1 MKSFK
6 EIYKS
11 SDNKIAGIAA
21 APGIVIGRAYLFSK
35 EKLEISKAP
44 ITNIDEAIK
53 NFHDALKQSKKEL
66 NKIFGIAREKMDEVR
81 AAIFEAQL
89 MILDDPILIQNIE
102 QRISDEKIQPEFIV
116 ADEISKYQELMII
129 SHESY
134 MKERAQDIED
144 IKYRIIRNLQK
155 KRWQSRIEKN
165 LIVISESL
173 TPADT
178 LLFSRQE
185 TQGFVTDHGG
195 LTSHAAIISRSLNIP
210 AVVGTHNSTKNI
222 KDGDFI
228 IVDGFHGYILINPT
242 EEQIAFFRQK
252 QEKLVKIQRGLEELK
267 DLPATTKDGREI
279 NLDANVDVTGEI
291 DIVITTGAK
300 GIGLYRSEQILN
312 EIGAFP
318 DEEEQTKIYLRLSS
332 RVYPKTVIIRA
343 FDIGGDKFRLNDYK
357 EPNPFLGLRG
367 IRFLL
372 ENKSLFKTQIRAVL
386 RASENKNIK
395 LMIPMVSTL
404 DEIWESQKLIQEAKA
419 ELKKEKIKFDN
430 QMKIGI
436 MVEVPSAA
444 VMTKEFAEEIDF
456 ISIGTNDLIQYLMA
470 VDRGNDLVSNLYQ
483 EFSPVV
489 IRTID
494 HIVKGAK
501 QNKIPVSICGE
512 MAADTLAIPL
522 LVGLGLDS
530 LSMSPT
536 TILYAKRIIRNFEY
550 KKAKVLAEECLAC
563 KTEIDIQKKVKKFFD
578 DNNITRTR
586 NIIEYE
592 N

>member
-6 EIYKS
+6 EIYKNS
-11 SDNKIAGIAA
+11 ENKIAGIAA
-21 APGIVIGRAYLFSK
+21 APGIVIGKAYLFSK

-44 ITNIDEAIK
+44 ITDVEEAIN

-66 NKIFGIAREKMDEVR
+66 NKIFGIAREKMDEIR

-102 QRISDEKIQPEFIV
+102 KRIANEKIQPEFIV

-144 IKYRIIRNLQK
+144 IKNRIIRNLQK
-155 KRWQSRIEKN
+155 KRWQSKIEKN
-165 LIVISESL
+165 LIVVSEYL

-178 LLFSRQE
+178 LLFSRQD

-210 AVVGTHNSTKNI
+210 AVVGTHNSTKLI
-222 KDGDFI
+222 KDGDLI
-228 IVDGFHGYILINPT
+228 IVDGFHGYIITNPT
-242 EEQIAFFRQK
+242 EEQLQFFKQK
-252 QEKLVKIQRGLEELK
+252 QIKLIEIQRGLEELK
-267 DLPATTKDGREI
+267 DLPAVTKDGREI
-279 NLDANVDVTGEI
+279 NLEANVDVTGEI
-291 DIVITTGAK
+291 DIVITSGAK

-312 EIGAFP
+312 ELGAFP
-318 DEEEQTKIYLRLSS
+318 NEEEQTNIYTKLAS
-332 RVYPKTVIIRA
+332 RIYPKSCTIRA
-343 FDIGGDKFRLNDYK
+343 FDIGGDKFRINSYK

-372 ENKSLFKTQIRAVL
+372 ENESLFRTQIRAVL
-386 RASENKNIK
+386 KASENKNIK
-395 LMIPMVSTL
+395 FMIPMVSIL
-404 DEIWESQKLIQEAKA
+404 DEVRQSLKIIQECKN
-419 ELKKEKIKFDN
+419 ELRKEKIKFDN
-430 QMKIGI
+430 QIKIGI

-494 HIVKGAK
+494 HIVKSAK
-501 QNKIPVSICGE
+501 HNKIPVSICGE

-530 LSMSPT
+530 LSMSPS
-536 TILYAKRIIRNFEY
+536 TILYAKRIIRNFEF
-550 KKAKVLAEECLAC
+550 KKAKALADECLQC
-563 KTEIDIQKKVKKFFD
+563 RTEVEIQKKVKKFFE

-586 NIIEYE
+586 NII
-592 N
+592 

>member
-6 EIYKS
+6 DLYKN
-11 SDNKIAGIAA
+11 SDNKITGIAA
-21 APGIVIGRAYLFSK
+21 APGIVIGKAYLFSK
-35 EKLEISKAP
+35 EKLDINKSP
-44 ITNIDEAIK
+44 ITDIDEAIK
-53 NFHDALKQSKKEL
+53 NFREALKQSKKEL

-89 MILDDPILIQNIE
+89 MILDDPILLQNIE
-102 QRISDEKIQPEFIV
+102 KRISDERVQPEFIV
-116 ADEISKYQELMII
+116 SNEISRYQELMII

-134 MKERAQDIED
+134 MKERAEDIED
-144 IKYRIIRNLQK
+144 IKRRIIRNLQK
-155 KRWQSRIEKN
+155 KRWQSKIEKD
-165 LIVISESL
+165 LIVVSESL

-185 TQGFVTDHGG
+185 TRGFVTDHGG

-210 AVVGTHNSTKNI
+210 AVVGTHDATQLI
-222 KDGDFI
+222 KEGDTI
-228 IVDGFHGYILINPT
+228 IVDGFNGYIITDPT
-242 EEQIAFFRQK
+242 EEQLVFFKEKQNKLLELQK
-252 QEKLVKIQRGLEELK
+252 GLEELK
-267 DLPATTKDGREI
+267 DRPAITKDGREI
-279 NLDANVDVTGEI
+279 NLEANVDVTGEI
-291 DIVITTGAK
+291 DMVITSGAK

-312 EIGAFP
+312 ELGAFP
-318 DEEEQTKIYLRLSS
+318 DEEEQTMIYSKLAS
-332 RVYPKTVIIRA
+332 RIYPRSCTIRV
-343 FDIGGDKFRLNDYK
+343 FDIGGDKFRLVKYK

-372 ENKSLFKTQIRAVL
+372 ENVSLFKTQIKAVL

-395 LMIPMVSTL
+395 MMIPMVSTL
-404 DEIWESQKLIQEAKA
+404 DEVWKSLKIIQECKA
-419 ELKKEKIKFDN
+419 ELKKDKIKFDN
-430 QMKIGI
+430 QIKIGI
-436 MVEVPSAA
+436 MIEVPSAA
-444 VMTKEFAEEIDF
+444 VMSKEFAEEIDF

-470 VDRGNDLVSNLYQ
+470 VDRGNDLVSDLYQ

-494 HIVKGAK
+494 HIVKSAK
-501 QNKIPVSICGE
+501 QSKIPISVCGE

-550 KKAKVLAEECLAC
+550 KKAKILAEDCLLC
-563 KTEIDIQKKVKKFFD
+563 KTEIEIQKKVKKFFD

-586 NIIEYE
+586 NII
-592 N
+592 

>member
-6 EIYKS
+6 EIYKNS
-11 SDNKIAGIAA
+11 ENKIAGIAA
-21 APGIVIGRAYLFSK
+21 APGIVIGKAYLFSK
-35 EKLEISKAP
+35 EKLEISKAA
-44 ITNIDEAIK
+44 ITDVEEAIN

-66 NKIFGIAREKMDEVR
+66 NKIFGIAREKMDEIR

-102 QRISDEKIQPEFIV
+102 KRIANEKIQPEFIV

-144 IKYRIIRNLQK
+144 IKNRIIRNLQK
-155 KRWQSRIEKN
+155 KRWQSKIEKN
-165 LIVISESL
+165 LIVVSEYL

-178 LLFSRQE
+178 LLFSRQD

-210 AVVGTHNSTKNI
+210 AVVGTHNSTKLI
-222 KDGDFI
+222 KDGDLI
-228 IVDGFHGYILINPT
+228 IVDGFHGYIITNPT
-242 EEQIAFFRQK
+242 EEQLQFFKQK
-252 QEKLVKIQRGLEELK
+252 QIKLIEIQRGLEELK
-267 DLPATTKDGREI
+267 DQPAVTKDGREI
-279 NLDANVDVTGEI
+279 NLEANVDVTGEI
-291 DIVITTGAK
+291 DIVITSGAK

-312 EIGAFP
+312 ELGAFP
-318 DEEEQTKIYLRLSS
+318 NEEEQTNIYTKLAS
-332 RVYPKTVIIRA
+332 RIYPKSCTIRA
-343 FDIGGDKFRLNDYK
+343 FDIGGDKFRINSYK

-372 ENKSLFKTQIRAVL
+372 ENESLFRTQIRAVL
-386 RASENKNIK
+386 KASENKNIK
-395 LMIPMVSTL
+395 FMIPMVSIL
-404 DEIWESQKLIQEAKA
+404 DEVRQSLKIIQECKN
-419 ELKKEKIKFDN
+419 ELRKEKIKFDN
-430 QMKIGI
+430 QIKIGI

-494 HIVKGAK
+494 HIVKSAK
-501 QNKIPVSICGE
+501 HNKIPVSICGE

-530 LSMSPT
+530 LSMSPS
-536 TILYAKRIIRNFEY
+536 TILYAKRIIRNFEF
-550 KKAKVLAEECLAC
+550 KKAKALADECLQC
-563 KTEIDIQKKVKKFFD
+563 RTEVEIQKKVKKFFE

-586 NIIEYE
+586 NII
-592 N
+592 

>member
-6 EIYKS
+6 EIYKNS
-11 SDNKIAGIAA
+11 ENKIAGIAA
-21 APGIVIGRAYLFSK
+21 APGIVIGKAYLFSK
-35 EKLEISKAP
+35 EKLEISKAA
-44 ITNIDEAIK
+44 ITDVEEAIN

-66 NKIFGIAREKMDEVR
+66 NKIFGIAREKMDEIR

-102 QRISDEKIQPEFIV
+102 KRIANEKIQPEFIV

-144 IKYRIIRNLQK
+144 IKNRIIRNLQK
-155 KRWQSRIEKN
+155 KRWQSKIEKN
-165 LIVISESL
+165 LIVVSEYL

-178 LLFSRQE
+178 LLFSRQD

-210 AVVGTHNSTKNI
+210 AVVGTHNSTKLI
-222 KDGDFI
+222 KDGDLI
-228 IVDGFHGYILINPT
+228 IVDGFHGYIITNPT
-242 EEQIAFFRQK
+242 EEQLQFFKQK
-252 QEKLVKIQRGLEELK
+252 QKKLIEIQRGLEELK
-267 DLPATTKDGREI
+267 DQPAVTKDGREI
-279 NLDANVDVTGEI
+279 NLEANVDVTGEI
-291 DIVITTGAK
+291 DIVITSGAK

-312 EIGAFP
+312 ELGAFP
-318 DEEEQTKIYLRLSS
+318 NEEEQTNIYTKLAS
-332 RVYPKTVIIRA
+332 RIYPKSCTIRA
-343 FDIGGDKFRLNDYK
+343 FDIGGDKFRINSYK

-372 ENKSLFKTQIRAVL
+372 ENESLFRTQIRAVL
-386 RASENKNIK
+386 KASENKNIK
-395 LMIPMVSTL
+395 FMIPMVSIL
-404 DEIWESQKLIQEAKA
+404 DEVRQSLKIIQECKN
-419 ELKKEKIKFDN
+419 ELRKEKIKFDN
-430 QMKIGI
+430 QIKIGI

-494 HIVKGAK
+494 HIVKSAK
-501 QNKIPVSICGE
+501 HNKIPVSICGE

-530 LSMSPT
+530 LSMSPS
-536 TILYAKRIIRNFEY
+536 TILYAKRIIRNFEF
-550 KKAKVLAEECLAC
+550 KKAKALADECLQC
-563 KTEIDIQKKVKKFFD
+563 RTEVEIQKKVKKFFE

-586 NIIEYE
+586 NII
-592 N
+592 

>member
-6 EIYKS
+6 DVYKNS
-11 SDNKIAGIAA
+11 TNKIIGIAA
-21 APGIVIGRAYLFSK
+21 APGIVIGKAYLFSK

-44 ITNIDEAIK
+44 ITDVNEAVL
-53 NFHDALKQSKKEL
+53 NFEEALKQSKKEL

-102 QRISDEKIQPEFIV
+102 TRILNEKIQPEFIV
-116 ADEISKYQELMII
+116 ANEISKYQDLMII

-144 IKYRIIRNLQK
+144 IKNRIIRNLQK
-155 KRWQSRIEKN
+155 KRWQSKIEKN
-165 LIVISESL
+165 LIVVSEYL

-210 AVVGTHNSTKNI
+210 AVVGTHKATQLI
-222 KDGDFI
+222 KDEDFI
-228 IVDGFHGYILINPT
+228 IVDGFHGYIITNPT
-242 EEQIAFFRQK
+242 DEQLEFFKQK
-252 QEKLVKIQRGLEELK
+252 QKKLVEIQRGLEEFQ
-267 DLPATTKDGREI
+267 DQPAITLDGKEI
-279 NLDANVDVTGEI
+279 NLEANVDVTGEI
-291 DIVITTGAK
+291 DIVITSGAK
-300 GIGLYRSEQILN
+300 GIGLYRSEQIIEEL
-312 EIGAFP
+312 GVFP
-318 DEEEQTKIYLRLSS
+318 DEEEQTAIYSKLAS
-332 RVYPKTVIIRA
+332 RIYPKFVTLRA
-343 FDIGGDKFRLNDYK
+343 FDIGGDKFHITDYK

-372 ENKSLFKTQIRAVL
+372 ENESLFRIQIKSVL
-386 RASENKNIK
+386 KSSENKNIK
-395 LMIPMVSTL
+395 FMIPMVSTL
-404 DEIWESQKLIQEAKA
+404 DEVRKSIKIIQECKT

-430 QMKIGI
+430 QIKIGI
-436 MVEVPSAA
+436 MIEVPSAA
-444 VMTKEFAEEIDF
+444 IMTGDFAEEIDF

-494 HIVKGAK
+494 HIVRGAK
-501 QNKIPVSICGE
+501 KFNVPVSICGE

-530 LSMSPT
+530 LSMSPA
-536 TILYAKRIIRNFEY
+536 TILYAKRIIRNFEF
-550 KKAKVLAEECLAC
+550 KKAKALAEECIQC
-563 KTEIDIQKKVKKFFD
+563 KTEVEIQKKVKKFFD
-578 DNNITRTR
+578 ENNITRTR
-586 NIIEYE
+586 NII
-592 N
+592 